1 MEIRSTDVGDI
12 KVVEVEGNLDTNTSP
27 NAQERIDQL
36 IQAGASKILF
46 DFEKVNYISS
56 AGLRVLLAT
65 AKQLRKD
72 GGDLRLCNLNRNV
85 QDVFEISGF
94 SSILRVFDSKDD
106 AIDGF

>member
-12 KVVEVEGNLDTNTSP
+12 KVVEIEGNLDTNTSP

-36 IQAGASKILF
+36 IQAGAIKILF

-65 AKQLRKD
+65 AKLLRKE
-72 GGDLRLCNLNRNV
+72 GGDLRLCNMNHNV

-94 SSILRVFDSKDD
+94 SSILKVFDNKDD

>member
-1 MEIRSTDVGDI
+1 MEIQSSDVGDI

-27 NAQERIDQL
+27 MAQEHIGQL
-36 IQAGASKILF
+36 IDAGANKILF

-65 AKQLRKD
+65 AKQLRKTE
-72 GGDLRLCNLNRNV
+72 GDLRLCNLNRNV

-94 SSILRVFDSKDD
+94 SSILKVFDSKDS

>member
-1 MEIRSTDVGDI
+1 MEIQSTDIGDVI
-12 KVVEVEGNLDTNTSP
+12 VLEVEGNLDTNTSP

-46 DFEKVNYISS
+46 DFEKVNYVCS

-65 AKQLRKD
+65 AKRLRGN

-94 SSILRVFDSKDD
+94 GSILKVFDNKDD